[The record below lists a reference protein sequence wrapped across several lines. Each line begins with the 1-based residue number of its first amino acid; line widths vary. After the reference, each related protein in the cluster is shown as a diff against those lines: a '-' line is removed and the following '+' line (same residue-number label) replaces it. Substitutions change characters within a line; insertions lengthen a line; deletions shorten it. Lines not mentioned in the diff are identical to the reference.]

1 MVEIHDTPPRRGTG
15 DRDAKYARGGLGGR
29 EAVHVPASNVS
40 SNGLTPPPAGAN
52 WPTASHHSVE
62 TQETAAR
69 DAAPPPGGSGSTTDT
84 QPVAVSSSA
93 VGVVPPPSDCESA
106 APGAYE
112 PTAIQKSAAG
122 HDTAG
127 EDSKVPGGPGT
138 TAGRT
143 VVAQGIRCRG
153 RHRHRTQGAQQS
165 RDNDEADERNRIGSV
180 PHAEDPRLTV
190 RRRPGPPTTQA
201 IFSTVVLDQSLSL
214 VRA

>member
-1 MVEIHDTPPRRGTG
+1 M
-15 DRDAKYARGGLGGR
+15 
-29 EAVHVPASNVS
+29 
-40 SNGLTPPPAGAN
+40 
-52 WPTASHHSVE
+52 E

-106 APGAYE
+106 APGADE

-143 VVAQGIRCRG
+143 VVAQEFAAAAGTGIAPRALSKAATTMKRTNVTGLARCRML
-153 RHRHRTQGAQQS
+153 RT
-165 RDNDEADERNRIGSV
+165 RV
-180 PHAEDPRLTV
+180 
-190 RRRPGPPTTQA
+190 
-201 IFSTVVLDQSLSL
+201 
-214 VRA
+214 